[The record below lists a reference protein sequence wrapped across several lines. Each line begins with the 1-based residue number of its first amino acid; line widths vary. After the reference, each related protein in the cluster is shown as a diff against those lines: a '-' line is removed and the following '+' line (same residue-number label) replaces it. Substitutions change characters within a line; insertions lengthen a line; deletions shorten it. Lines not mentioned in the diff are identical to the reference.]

1 MKISIIRRIEALEQR
16 TKKNA
21 EPPSL
26 IMIHY
31 DESVNAWKVVEHYAS
46 VFQKGIDGYKSKT
59 HTVDKLQDF
68 CFAEDFDGRV
78 ILNTFGNPDQ
88 MICENLFVFDID
100 DLRKELTCKD
110 RGAVYIQSIL
120 PSDEKGTTVEIVAL
134 TKCK

>member
-16 TKKNA
+16 AKKNA

-31 DESVNAWKVVEHYAS
+31 DESANAWKVVEHYAS
-46 VFQKGIDGYKSKT
+46 VFAKGIDGYKSKT
-59 HTVDKLQDF
+59 YTVDKLQDF
-68 CFAEDFDGRV
+68 CFAEDFNGRV

-88 MICENLFVFDID
+88 MIYENLFVFDID

-110 RGAVYIQSIL
+110 SGAVYIQSLL
-120 PSDEKGTTVEIVAL
+120 PSDEKDTTVEIIAL
-134 TKCK
+134 AKCE